1 MVINYFNAGKTATQR
16 GETLNGGSV
25 FTRIRH
31 LKLKQKK
38 ELDTMSVYIIARFKI
53 HDRSEYDR
61 YSAGFSAVFQ
71 KFDGKMLSVD
81 EDPTVLAGEWDD
93 TRSVIIEFPSK
104 ESALAWMTSDEYQ
117 AIAKHRNA
125 GSTANSILVKGLDA

>member
-1 MVINYFNAGKTATQR
+1 
-16 GETLNGGSV
+16 
-25 FTRIRH
+25 
-31 LKLKQKK
+31 
-38 ELDTMSVYIIARFKI
+38 MSVYIIARFKI

-61 YSAGFSAVFQ
+61 YSAGFAEVFR

-81 EDPTVLAGEWDD
+81 EDPTLLAGEWDD

-104 ESALAWMTSDEYQ
+104 ESAMAWMTSDEYQ

-125 GSTANSILVKGLDA
+125 WSTANSILVKGLEAPA

>member
-1 MVINYFNAGKTATQR
+1 
-16 GETLNGGSV
+16 
-25 FTRIRH
+25 
-31 LKLKQKK
+31 
-38 ELDTMSVYIIARFKI
+38 MSVYIIARFKI

-71 KFDGKMLSVD
+71 KFDGRMLSVD

-104 ESALAWMTSDEYQ
+104 KSALAWMTSDEYH

-125 GSTANSILVKGLDA
+125 GSTANSILVQGLDA